1 MLPRQIVQVAM
12 WLICSKPLV
21 ARRYPCDHLVDVKA
35 QPFRPTPRFLMYAI
49 STQYSSP
56 DLSLQSEI
64 AFRRGP
70 LDETMSEGR
79 ATYGYV
85 DPNFVNPGGKW
96 DTPVIIYGYT
106 PSFVLTVLADVLF
119 FLLLIVH
126 TWQIIRYRSWY
137 FTTFPIGLLFEIVG
151 YVARSLSAK
160 ANPYNLI
167 YFILNYFFIV
177 TAPVFLAAGIYA
189 ILSALI
195 NRLGRQFTPLPPKVV
210 LWFFITS
217 DAIATITQISGA
229 ALIGVKQSRREDPT
243 TANNILLGGLAY
255 QVFSIGCFVITT
267 SIFLFRARTA
277 IKEHRLTT
285 FVAVFSGATLLI
297 YLRTCFRLAET
308 AEGLGG
314 YLYSNEVF
322 FGVLEFVPVVLAVV
336 LLSIWHP
343 GRCLAKKV
351 SGGVDDA
358 EKARVRSRESIQK

>member
-1 MLPRQIVQVAM
+1 
-12 WLICSKPLV
+12 
-21 ARRYPCDHLVDVKA
+21 
-35 QPFRPTPRFLMYAI
+35 
-49 STQYSSP
+49 
-56 DLSLQSEI
+56 
-64 AFRRGP
+64 
-70 LDETMSEGR
+70 MSEKRG
-79 ATYGYV
+79 TYGYV
-85 DPNFVNPGGKW
+85 DPNFVNPGGRW

-106 PSFVLTVLADVLF
+106 PSFVLTVLADAL
-119 FLLLIVH
+119 FLLLLLVH
-126 TWQIIRYRSWY
+126 TWQVIRYRSWY
-137 FTTFPIGLLFEIVG
+137 FVTFPIGLLFEIVG

-177 TAPVFLAAGIYA
+177 TAPVFLSAGIYT

-195 NRLGRQFTPLPPKVV
+195 HRLGRQFSPLPPKVV

-267 SIFLFRARTA
+267 SIFLFRAKASIR
-277 IKEHRLTT
+277 EHRHTT
-285 FVAVFSGATLLI
+285 FVAVFSAATLLI

-322 FGVLEFVPVVLAVV
+322 FGVLEFAPVVLAVI

-343 GRCLAKKV
+343 GRYVAKKV
-351 SGGVDDA
+351 SGDVNDA
-358 EKARVRSRESIQK
+358 EKARVRSHESIQK